1 MPVTLAVLAKSPAS
15 TSRTSM
21 PPSAGSGEPSER
33 SITFDATRVV
43 LGRAASADL
52 VLPDASVS
60 QRHASIRTSG
70 AEYAVV
76 DEGST
81 NGTFVGG
88 TRLTPHL
95 PRTLRSGDRLRLGRV
110 WVEVRFNTAPAT
122 RDLALAT
129 RDLAMAM
136 VAELLGGDA
145 HAAARVEVH
154 GGPDDGASVTLTEEG
169 RSYVVGRGEGCDLV
183 LSDPDASR
191 QHVLFVRHAAQTFVV
206 DLGSKNGSYL
216 GPERLPVEREV
227 RVASGQAVELGRTRL
242 VHEEPAVRV
251 LARLSTAPEDEV
263 LDESLAPP
271 SPPSPPP
278 PPASVGVGAEE
289 AAPPVSAAPKSEG
302 EPASAAPRSLS
313 PASRRA
319 PRGRGLSAA
328 DVAVVLGALTLIGLS
343 VAGLYWLVG
352 PGR

>member
-1 MPVTLAVLAKSPAS
+1 MPVTLAVLS
-15 TSRTSM
+15 TSSGSRSTASG
-21 PPSAGSGEPSER
+21 PPSAGGDRPER

-52 VLPDASVS
+52 VLPESSVS

-81 NGTFVGG
+81 NGTFVGDV
-88 TRLTPHL
+88 RLTPHV

-110 WVEVRFNTAPAT
+110 WVEVRFNSAPAT

-136 VAELLGGDA
+136 AAELLGGGEQ
-145 HAAARVEVH
+145 AAARIEVH
-154 GGPDDGASVTLTEEG
+154 GGPDDGAAIALTEEG
-169 RSYVVGRGEGCDLV
+169 RAYVVGRGEGCDLL
-183 LSDPDASR
+183 LSDPDTSR
-191 QHVLFVRHAAQTFVV
+191 QHVLFLRRAEQTYVV

-216 GPERLPVEREV
+216 GPDRLPVEREV
-227 RVASGQAVELGRTRL
+227 RIASGQTVELGRTRL

-251 LARLSTAPEDEV
+251 LASLSAAPDDEV
-263 LDESLAPP
+263 LEEE
-271 SPPSPPP
+271 PPP
-278 PPASVGVGAEE
+278 PPPRASARPSEPPPS
-289 AAPPVSAAPKSEG
+289 APATTPGDPPA
-302 EPASAAPRSLS
+302 PASASREPPRSAA

-319 PRGRGLSAA
+319 TRGRGLSAA

-343 VAGLYWLVG
+343 AAGLYWLVG